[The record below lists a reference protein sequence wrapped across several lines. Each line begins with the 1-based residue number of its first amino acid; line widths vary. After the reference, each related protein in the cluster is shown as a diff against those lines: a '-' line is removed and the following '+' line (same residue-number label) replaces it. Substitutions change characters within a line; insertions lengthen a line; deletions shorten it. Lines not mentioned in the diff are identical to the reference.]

1 MRKKR
6 QNIPN
11 RCYHLYSR
19 IAHKALFFDD
29 EEKGRFVNLLY
40 RVAQFCGVKVLG
52 YGFMSNHIHIYI
64 YLPEEQPVD
73 EAELLKRIQGLYC
86 KERLAEVM
94 DKWNRLKALAETSQS
109 ALAASGLT
117 DFDEYKRSFVA
128 RMYNVSEFAK
138 AFKQHYTLSFNSR
151 YNHVGTLWETR
162 CHMRI
167 TKPVRKDMSSILA
180 YIDCNPVAGGIVNW
194 PSKYRWCSFAAAVS
208 GRSLE
213 QAGYRFV
220 YGDSSDWGEIL
231 ELHNA
236 AIRKRIGEIQEEKV
250 SEKIKAAKR
259 RSDWRKRRD
268 EEDKKELD
276 VESPE
281 RREIQLEKGDC
292 GTALRILG
300 ALSGGELNAAEICA
314 SLDIRCR
321 EFVAKTYLKP
331 LLGMGYIERTLPDC
345 PKSPN
350 QKYRLTRK
358 GLALAA

>member
-64 YLPEEQPVD
+64 YLPEEQLVD

-128 RMYNVSEFAK
+128 RM
-138 AFKQHYTLSFNSR
+138 
-151 YNHVGTLWETR
+151 
-162 CHMRI
+162 
-167 TKPVRKDMSSILA
+167 
-180 YIDCNPVAGGIVNW
+180 
-194 PSKYRWCSFAAAVS
+194 
-208 GRSLE
+208 
-213 QAGYRFV
+213 
-220 YGDSSDWGEIL
+220 
-231 ELHNA
+231 
-236 AIRKRIGEIQEEKV
+236 
-250 SEKIKAAKR
+250 
-259 RSDWRKRRD
+259 
-268 EEDKKELD
+268 
-276 VESPE
+276 
-281 RREIQLEKGDC
+281 
-292 GTALRILG
+292 
-300 ALSGGELNAAEICA
+300 
-314 SLDIRCR
+314 
-321 EFVAKTYLKP
+321 
-331 LLGMGYIERTLPDC
+331 
-345 PKSPN
+345 
-350 QKYRLTRK
+350 
-358 GLALAA
+358 